1 MCCYLLISSALLFS
15 VVSDASTVSQIR
27 ERGYLLCG
35 VGIDDFGF
43 ATRNRQG
50 QWQGF
55 DVDFCRA
62 VATAVLQDAQAV
74 QFVPLDSQSRFQ
86 ALTKGEIDLLIRTST
101 WTFSRDVGL
110 KLSFAG
116 ITLHDQ
122 QVFLAHKKLQF
133 NNIEQA
139 QGHSVCV
146 TKGTTSLANLTD
158 YIRTNALKLSLVAV
172 ETQAGRWQAFLQ
184 QRCDLMTS
192 ERSDLLGGLQGLVD
206 DVSRYH
212 ILADTVSR
220 EPLGPVVRDND
231 PQWQDLVRWVIN
243 ATLIAE
249 FYQLNS
255 DNIEQLPV
263 TEQPPEVQR
272 LMTGEGLPYTD
283 MGVDA
288 RWAYRVIRDVGN
300 YRQIFSRN
308 LGATS
313 RLDMSRGQNALWSD
327 GGIMYAP
334 PLR

>member
-1 MCCYLLISSALLFS
+1 M
-15 VVSDASTVSQIR
+15 
-27 ERGYLLCG
+27 
-35 VGIDDFGF
+35 GIDDFGF

-62 VATAVLQDAQAV
+62 VATAVLQDAGAV

-86 ALTKGEIDLLIRTST
+86 ALTRGEIDLLIRTST

-122 QVFLAHKKLQF
+122 QVFLAHKKLQL
-133 NNIEQA
+133 NSIQQA
-139 QGHSVCV
+139 QNHKVCV
-146 TKGTTSLANLTD
+146 TKGTTSLENLTD
-158 YIRTNALKLSLVAV
+158 YIRTNKLKLAIVAV

-206 DVSRYH
+206 DVSRYT
-212 ILADTVSR
+212 ILSDAVSR
-220 EPLGPVVRDND
+220 EPLGPVVRDSD

-243 ATLIAE
+243 VTLIAE
-249 FYQLNS
+249 FYGVNS
-255 DNIEQLPV
+255 DNIEQLHLPA
-263 TEQPPEVQR
+263 QPPEVQR
-272 LMTGEGLPYTD
+272 LLTGAGLPFSD

-288 RWAYRVIRDVGN
+288 LWAYRVIRDVGN

-308 LGATS
+308 LGAAS
-313 RLDMSRGQNALWSD
+313 DLGMRRGQNALWSE

>member
-1 MCCYLLISSALLFS
+1 M
-15 VVSDASTVSQIR
+15 QIR

-86 ALTKGEIDLLIRTST
+86 ALIRGEIDLLIRTST

-110 KLSFAG
+110 DLSFAG

-122 QVFLAHKKLQF
+122 QVFLAHKKLQLTS
-133 NNIEQA
+133 IQQA
-139 QGHSVCV
+139 QNYTVCA
-146 TKGTTSLANLTD
+146 TKGTTSLANLAD
-158 YIRTNALKLSLVAV
+158 YIRTKKLKLFIVAV

-206 DVSRYH
+206 DVSRYR
-212 ILADTVSR
+212 ILSDAVSR
-220 EPLGPVVRDND
+220 EPLGPVVRDSD

-249 FYQLNS
+249 FYRVNSVNIVQL
-255 DNIEQLPV
+255 QV
-263 TEQPPEVQR
+263 AAQPPEVQR
-272 LMTGEGLPYTD
+272 LLTGIGLPYAK

-288 RWAYRVIRDVGN
+288 LWAYRVIRDVGN

-308 LGATS
+308 LGAAS
-313 RLDMSRGQNALWSD
+313 RLGMKRGLNALWSD